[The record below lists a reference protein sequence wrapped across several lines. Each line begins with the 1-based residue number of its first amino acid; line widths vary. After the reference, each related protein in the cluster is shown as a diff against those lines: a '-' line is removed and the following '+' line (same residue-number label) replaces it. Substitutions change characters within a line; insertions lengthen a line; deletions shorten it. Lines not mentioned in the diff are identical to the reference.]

1 MRPGKGRERLPTFQ
15 PAGKTTP
22 LDRLPAPAPSQ
33 RGWSGSNL
41 FSQAIQGLSEEIQAV
56 FEQLEPGRRP
66 VLRPVYAH
74 PFFHEALSKRRF
86 AVG

>member
-1 MRPGKGRERLPTFQ
+1 M
-15 PAGKTTP
+15 P
-22 LDRLPAPAPSQ
+22 LDTPPAPAPSQ

-41 FSQAIQGLSEEIQAV
+41 FSQAILGLSEEIQAV
-56 FEQLEPGRRP
+56 FEQLERGRQP
-66 VLRPVYAH
+66 VLQPAYAH